1 MQLAYTLA
9 AGRGDT
15 NLLLL
20 GLARRLMARGLRL
33 AGTVQ
38 INTDRADGGP
48 CDMDVLVLPNG
59 PVLRISQSLGRDSRG
74 CRLDPSALEAAVG
87 HVAASLDGA
96 VDLLILNKFGKHEA
110 EGRGF
115 RPLIAEAALRG
126 IPVLTGLNGL
136 NRDAFQEFA
145 GGLAVEV
152 TPRAADLEA
161 WCRAA
166 LGLTASPPQDNGAG
180 GLGQPAPVAG

>member
-9 AGRGDT
+9 TGRGDM

-20 GLARRLMARGLRL
+20 SLARRLTARGLRL
-33 AGTVQ
+33 AGTAQ
-38 INTDRADGGP
+38 INTGRADGGP
-48 CDMDVLVLPNG
+48 CDMDVLVLPEG
-59 PVLRISQSLGRDSRG
+59 PVLRISQTLGRESRG
-74 CRLDPSALEAAVG
+74 CRLDPSALEAAVS
-87 HVAASLDGA
+87 HVAASLGGP

-115 RPLIAEAALRG
+115 RPLIADAALRG

-136 NRDAFQEFA
+136 NLDAFQEFA

-152 TPRAADLEA
+152 APRAEDLEA
-161 WCRAA
+161 WCLAA
-166 LGLTASPPQDNGAG
+166 LGQTVGA
-180 GLGQPAPVAG
+180 